1 MQNFINWNTTQKGV
15 ATISTLTRG
24 KDKTSKRKCS
34 AVANV
39 HNIVEML
46 IRYGEALKDVK
57 EYAEYKINNLDKK
70 VVNPSETAIITAV
83 KLEWIEVVKAV
94 QKSEQ
99 GKW

>member
-1 MQNFINWNTTQKGV
+1 MQNFINWNATQKGV
-15 ATISTLTRG
+15 ATISMFTRG

-46 IRYGEALKDVK
+46 IRYGETLKDVK
-57 EYAEYKINNLDKK
+57 AYATHKINSIDKK
-70 VVNPSETAIITAV
+70 IVKPNETAIITAV
-83 KLEWIEVVKAV
+83 KLEWIEVIKAV
-94 QKSEQ
+94 KKSEQ